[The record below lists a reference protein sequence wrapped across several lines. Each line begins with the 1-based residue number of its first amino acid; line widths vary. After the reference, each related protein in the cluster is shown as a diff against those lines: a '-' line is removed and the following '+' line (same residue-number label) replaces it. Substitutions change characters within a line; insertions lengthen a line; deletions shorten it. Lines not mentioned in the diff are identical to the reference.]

1 MELSLIFACHL
12 RAGRAEREGF
22 GGGGRGAV
30 GAMSFMWIV
39 TPGNRRIP
47 GMQILQAR
55 RLENKQRAEK
65 EEVRG
70 RSPRVALDVVLVLR
84 HVAGDSSSTFHL
96 PAPAEGTERDVT
108 VAQNSVEAAFTCRQI
123 HFKLLSG

>member
-1 MELSLIFACHL
+1 
-12 RAGRAEREGF
+12 
-22 GGGGRGAV
+22 
-30 GAMSFMWIV
+30 MSFTWIV

-55 RLENKQRAEK
+55 RLENKQRAE
-65 EEVRG
+65 EEEGRG
-70 RSPRVALDVVLVLR
+70 RSPRVALDAVLVLR

-96 PAPAEGTERDVT
+96 PAPAEDSTEGDVT

-123 HFKLLSG
+123 HFKLVSG